1 MSERGYKITRQ
12 IPYKREFV
20 WQAWTS
26 PDEFAEWFGTDKLEM
41 KDVRFDLRVGGAW
54 SGTMVLPNG
63 TEKFWH
69 GEFVELDEPER
80 LVMTIS
86 DEPGDDSLE
95 RYILELTQQP
105 KHTEMVLRQA
115 GGNLSDEEYKHAKA
129 GTEQFMDSML
139 GCLKARHD
147 PI

>member
-1 MSERGYKITRQ
+1 MSERGYTITRRF
-12 IPYKREFV
+12 PYKREHV

-26 PDEFAEWFGTDKLEM
+26 PEEFAEWFGTEKFEM
-41 KDVRFDLRVGGAW
+41 KDVRFDLRVGGKW

-63 TEKFWH
+63 AEKFWH
-69 GEFVELDEPER
+69 GEFVELKEPER

-86 DEPGDDSLE
+86 DEPTDEFE
-95 RYILELTQQP
+95 RYVFELTQQP
-105 KHTEMVLRQA
+105 KHTEMVLRQE
-115 GGNLSDEEYKHAKA
+115 GGNLSDAEYERAKA
-129 GTEQFMDSML
+129 GTEEFMDSML

>member
-1 MSERGYKITRQ
+1 MSERGYTITRRF
-12 IPYKREFV
+12 PYKREQV

-26 PDEFAEWFGTDKLEM
+26 PEEFAQWFGTEKFEM
-41 KDVRFDLRVGGAW
+41 KDVRFDLRVGGKW

-63 TEKFWH
+63 AEKFWH
-69 GEFVELDEPER
+69 GEFVELNEPER

-86 DEPGDDSLE
+86 DEPTDEFE
-95 RYILELTQQP
+95 RYVVELTQQP
-105 KHTEMVLRQA
+105 KHTEMVLRQE
-115 GGNLSDEEYKHAKA
+115 GGNLSDAEYKRAKA
-129 GTEQFMDSML
+129 GTEEFMDSML